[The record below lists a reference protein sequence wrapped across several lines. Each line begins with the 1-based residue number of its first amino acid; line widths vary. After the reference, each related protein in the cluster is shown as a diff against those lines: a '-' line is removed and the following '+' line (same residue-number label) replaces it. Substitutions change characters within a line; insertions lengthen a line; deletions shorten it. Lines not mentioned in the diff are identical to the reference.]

1 MITDGGEIY
10 RIDCCDFPRV
20 TEPDSR
26 SHSRCVRRNFE
37 LHSPVD
43 STLVFSVRRNCIAFA
58 IEYRLGVWEAER
70 AAWGVLED
78 EEKEDYYRGGEEF
91 NGGSS
96 RRFTFVFHI
105 GAWMRRRK
113 SNPRRKSSELYKAPD
128 GNLVTYKHESVK
140 RGSRKKRQCRVNS

>member
-1 MITDGGEIY
+1 M
-10 RIDCCDFPRV
+10 
-20 TEPDSR
+20 
-26 SHSRCVRRNFE
+26 
-37 LHSPVD
+37 
-43 STLVFSVRRNCIAFA
+43 
-58 IEYRLGVWEAER
+58 WEAER